1 MGQHE
6 WESAAELR
14 DQTVP
19 ASGWPWVREGEPP
32 AGQHR
37 AWVPEPAHS
46 GKESVASRLDPDPA
60 LAPRKGSSS
69 FSVP

>member
-37 AWVPEPAHS
+37 AWVPR
-46 GKESVASRLDPDPA
+46 ASTLWEGICSQQAGP
-60 LAPRKGSSS
+60 
-69 FSVP
+69 